1 MKEYMITYDNG
12 YSYNYYRTY
21 ANNKTEARRDFRNGM
36 GSRYKII
43 EIEEI

>member
-12 YSYNYYRTY
+12 YSFNHYRTY
-21 ANNKTEARRDFRNGM
+21 AKNKTEARRDFRNSM
-36 GSRYKII
+36 GSRYKIV